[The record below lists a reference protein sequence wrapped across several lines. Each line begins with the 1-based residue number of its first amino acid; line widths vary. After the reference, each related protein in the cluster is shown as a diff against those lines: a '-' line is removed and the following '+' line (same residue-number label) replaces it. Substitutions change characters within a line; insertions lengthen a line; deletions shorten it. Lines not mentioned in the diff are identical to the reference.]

1 MEELRNIVS
10 KNLVKLRQNAKL
22 TQLELANKIQY
33 SDKSVSKWERGES
46 LPDLEVLVK
55 LSKIYDVNLNTFI
68 EKDEKKIIP
77 KKLIKNSHTMISLL
91 SAGLVFF
98 IASIVFAVL
107 FMIPSTKS
115 ISWIMFVYATPISA
129 IALLAL
135 SIKWKNY
142 LLQAIYTSIILWG
155 LIISICISINYA
167 DIWSLCVIGFVFE
180 FLIIFWFILRKINF
194 IQKLTNIKNSIIKKT
209 DK

>member
-1 MEELRNIVS
+1 MEELKSIVS
-10 KNLVKLRQNAKL
+10 KNLVKLRQNSKL

-33 SDKSVSKWERGES
+33 SDKSISKWERGES

-55 LSKIYDVNLNTFI
+55 LSKIYDVNLNSFI

-98 IASIVFAVL
+98 IASIIFAVL
-107 FMIPSTKS
+107 FMIPSTKP
-115 ISWIMFVYATPISA
+115 ISWIVFIYATPISS
-129 IALLAL
+129 ISLLVL

-142 LLQAIYTSIILWG
+142 LLQAIYSSIILWG

-180 FLIIFWFILRKINF
+180 LLIIFWFILRKINF

>member
-1 MEELRNIVS
+1 MEELKSIVS
-10 KNLVKLRQNAKL
+10 KNLVKLRQNSKL

-33 SDKSVSKWERGES
+33 SDKSISKWERGES

-55 LSKIYDVNLNTFI
+55 LSKIYDVNLNSFI

-98 IASIVFAVL
+98 IASIIFAVL
-107 FMIPSTKS
+107 FMIPSTKP
-115 ISWIMFVYATPISA
+115 ISWIVFIYATPISS
-129 IALLAL
+129 ISLLVL

-142 LLQAIYTSIILWG
+142 LLQAIYSSIILWG

-180 FLIIFWFILRKINF
+180 LLIIFWFILRKINF
-194 IQKLTNIKNSIIKKT
+194 IQKLTNIKNSIIKK
-209 DK
+209 DR